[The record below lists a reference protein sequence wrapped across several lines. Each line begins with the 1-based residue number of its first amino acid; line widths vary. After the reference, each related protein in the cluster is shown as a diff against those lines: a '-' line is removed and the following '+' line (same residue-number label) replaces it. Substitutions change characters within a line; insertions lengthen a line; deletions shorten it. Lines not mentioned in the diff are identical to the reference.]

1 MRFLDTVPD
10 SMELSLS
17 KLREL
22 ADRRACHATV
32 CGAAKSDTA

>member
-22 ADRRACHATV
+22 ADIGACHATV